1 MEILTIEQKRII
13 NPEFE
18 EMILWL
24 IEKIKKY
31 HGKYNSK
38 ELKEW
43 LTALLMLEIDIQKD
57 NTYNEETLKSINK
70 NYFVQE
76 IINFNIYGNIR
87 RFLENYDGTL
97 TFPGG
102 GYNGDGYGYP
112 VWHDR
117 FVPGEP
123 NIPRGDSDKI
133 EILGLSTPKNKTI
146 ITLTGTTSRSKKIRQ
161 MEIDKMIVELYKL
174 SQEKPKV
181 NFDPVIDYHYNMK
194 LAHIIHILNDWAC
207 RCNDDRLVQP
217 RGFSNPKGV
226 INSIP
231 EVDKKINA
239 YVNELY
245 KALNQEYGT
254 FKEKFRRPEEVIGKI
269 DVDTKGNITETY
281 PIKETPVATWQKRI
295 IHH

>member
-1 MEILTIEQKRII
+1 MEILTPEQKRII

-18 EMILWL
+18 EMVFFL

-31 HGKYNSK
+31 HGIHDSK
-38 ELKEW
+38 EFKEW
-43 LTALLMLEIDIQKD
+43 LTALLMLDIDIQKD
-57 NTYNEETLKSINK
+57 TTYNEETLKSINK

-123 NIPRGDSDKI
+123 NIPRSDSDKI

-161 MEIDKMIVELYKL
+161 MQIDKSIAELYKL
-174 SQEKPKV
+174 SQEKPEI
-181 NFDPVIDYHYNMK
+181 NFDPVIAYHYNMK
-194 LAHIIHILNDWAC
+194 LAPIIHILNDWAC
-207 RCNDDRLVQP
+207 RCNEDRLVQ
-217 RGFSNPKGV
+217 RGFDKTKSAPRT
-226 INSIP
+226 IP
-231 EVDKKINA
+231 EENEKINR
-239 YVNELY
+239 YVIGLY

-254 FKEKFRRPEEVIGKI
+254 FKGPGETIGKI
-269 DVDTKGNITETY
+269 DIDTKGNITETC
-281 PIKETPVATWQKRI
+281 PIKETPVVTWQKRI
-295 IHH
+295 THY